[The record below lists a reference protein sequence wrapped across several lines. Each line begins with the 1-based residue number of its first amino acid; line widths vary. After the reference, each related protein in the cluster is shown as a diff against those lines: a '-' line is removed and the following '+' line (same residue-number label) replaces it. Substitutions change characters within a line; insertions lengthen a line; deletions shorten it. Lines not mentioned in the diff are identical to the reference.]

1 MVNKESV
8 FGNCLKI
15 IIENWTKLFVL
26 FALFIHSGIEYVTI
40 NIHYFNTSIFFLTYL
55 VMFFIA
61 LPYIK
66 QCRYNSRDH
75 FLLAT
80 VLIYSLLSI
89 LWTTDIYRTF
99 LGLVS
104 LIGMLLIALY
114 LAEKYTM
121 AKVLELLIY
130 LCIVSLLIN
139 AVALYFFPEYTIN
152 RKPHFGIW
160 KGLYLHKNSF
170 GILFFLSA
178 MVFSLALYFNRSF
191 YKIVLLSGLL
201 LSLWYLYRSE
211 SVTSWLA
218 MGVFFILFFFKWLT
232 VKNIIQWRWI
242 FVVLLIMVC
251 GLLFFSDQFVALFG
265 KNLTFS
271 GRTRIW
277 SGVIDI
283 IQNNLWLGH
292 GYSGFWYD
300 NAHKIPHWPV
310 GLMSHNG
317 YLEVMVYFGIIG
329 LFLFIL
335 LLGKALYLSGKLFF
349 SDEMTLKSIF
359 PFLFLI
365 TYTVQNSMESLFFL
379 QRNLFW
385 ILFIYFVI
393 FLNTLSHKRV

>member
-1 MVNKESV
+1 MKSR
-8 FGNCLKI
+8 LKTI
-15 IIENWTKLFVL
+15 AEKWANFFILFV
-26 FALFIHSGIEYVTI
+26 LFIHSGIEYVTI
-40 NIHYFNTSIFFLTYL
+40 NIHYFNTSVFFLTYIL
-55 VMFFIA
+55 IFFMA

-66 QCRYNSRDH
+66 YWLYNSREH
-75 FLLAT
+75 IFLMLVIVLA
-80 VLIYSLLSI
+80 LLSI
-89 LWTTDIYRTF
+89 LWTTDVYRTF

-104 LIGMLLIALY
+104 IIGMLFIGLY

-121 AKVLELLIY
+121 ERVLDLLIY
-130 LCIVSLLIN
+130 LCIGSLLIN
-139 AVALYFFPEYTIN
+139 AVALYFFPEYSIN

-160 KGLYLHKNSF
+160 QGLYWHKNTF

-178 MVFSLALYFNRSF
+178 IIFSLALYFKRPF
-191 YKIVLLSGLL
+191 LKVVLYSGLL

-211 SVTSWLA
+211 STTSWLA
-218 MGVFFILFFFKWLT
+218 MSMFFVLFLFKWLAI
-232 VKNIIQWRWI
+232 KNIIQWRWI
-242 FVVLLIMVC
+242 FVVLLIIVC
-251 GLLFFSDQFVALFG
+251 GLLLFSDQFVALFG

-349 SDEMTLKSIF
+349 SDEMTLKSVF

-393 FLNTLSHKRV
+393 YLNTLSHKRV